1 MLMILSDNKAVL
13 RAIMSELRVIQ
24 RNVPELDSTLS
35 QSRIE
40 SLQVQ
45 VLEFRVQ
52 TLEFRLGLLN
62 WTLDSD
68 FGLGFGL

>member
-1 MLMILSDNKAVL
+1 M
-13 RAIMSELRVIQ
+13 
-24 RNVPELDSTLS
+24 
-35 QSRIE
+35 E

-45 VLEFRVQ
+45 VLEFRVL